1 MTSVQL
7 DATATINRDKLVA
20 FDLETT
26 GPLPA
31 TARVVSAA
39 LIRVTGADINATSW
53 LADPEVEIPAE
64 ATAVHG
70 ITTEHARANGQVHAD
85 VIAEVIAGIREAWA
99 NGYTLVVY
107 NAAYDL
113 TILRR
118 FDPSF
123 EIDGPVLDPF
133 VIDRAVDPYRK
144 GKRTLGA
151 VCEHHGVR
159 LDDAHEASADA
170 LAAARLAWRFA
181 EHDTL
186 QGLPWNDVNNKQ
198 ASWYADRQTNFRAY
212 LQRKGESGDD
222 VNTQWP
228 MQQFGPA
235 A

>member
-31 TARVVSAA
+31 TARVVTAA
-39 LIRVTGADINATSW
+39 LIRISGADADTKLW
-53 LADPEVEIPAE
+53 LADPEIEIPAE

-70 ITTEHARANGQVHAD
+70 ITTEHAREHGQLHAD
-85 VIAEVIAGIREAWA
+85 VIADVITGIRDAWA
-99 NGYTLVVY
+99 DGYTLVVY

-133 VIDRAVDPYRK
+133 VVDRAVDPYRK

-151 VCEHHGVR
+151 VCEHYRVT
-159 LDDAHEASADA
+159 LNDAHEASADA
-170 LAAARLAWRFA
+170 LAAARLAWLLA

-186 QGLPWNDVNNKQ
+186 RGLPWDEANSKQ
-198 ASWYADRQTNFRAY
+198 ARWYADRQTNFREY

-228 MQQFGPA
+228 MQRFGPA